1 MTTAFPLRSRAR
13 TEKLLETAHLF
24 KAELRTRMGPAAHLF
39 VGWGF
44 GAKSVGGTIADGQ
57 LAVRAY
63 VRAKR
68 PRKELSA
75 VETIPDSINGMPT
88 DVVTVGDL
96 VAQARPTLCGVS
108 IGHPAVTA
116 GTLGCLV
123 RRCGAGND
131 STYILSNN
139 HVMANCN
146 EAQEDDAILEPAL
159 LDGGDPDDPIA
170 TLAEFE
176 PLHFGGPV
184 NLFDAAIARV
194 LDPAEVDPRILA
206 IGAVGSPTL
215 PPALYQSV
223 RKRGR
228 TTLHTLGAI
237 LDVSADVRVRYDTRF
252 AFFEDQI
259 AISGVAG
266 VFSDGGDSGSL
277 IVDAVTCRPVAL
289 LFGGGIGITFAS
301 PIQPVLDRFDVEI
314 L

>member
-1 MTTAFPLRSRAR
+1 MTTAFPLRSQSR
-13 TEKLLETAHLF
+13 TETLLETAHLF
-24 KAELRTRMGPAAHLF
+24 KSELRTRMGRTAHSL

-57 LAVRAY
+57 LAVRVY

-68 PRKELSA
+68 PRKELFPA
-75 VETIPDSINGMPT
+75 EMVPDSINGMPT
-88 DVVTVGDL
+88 DVVAVGDL
-96 VAQARPTLCGVS
+96 AAQARPTLCGVS

-123 RRCGAGND
+123 RRRGPGDD

-146 EAQEDDAILEPAL
+146 DAEEADAILEPAL

-194 LDPAEVDPRILA
+194 RDPAEVDPQILA
-206 IGAVGSPTL
+206 IGAVASPVLT
-215 PPALYQSV
+215 PALYQSV

-266 VFSDGGDSGSL
+266 VFSDSGDSGSL
-277 IVDAVTCRPVAL
+277 VVDAATRRPVAL
-289 LFGGGIGITFAS
+289 LFSGGIGITFAS
-301 PIQPVLDRFDVEI
+301 PIQPVLDHFGVEI